1 LGNRNVSGNWR
12 LSGTVNGSFG
22 TNDSTAVATGS
33 RGDKNNNV
41 EQSTLSRVYY
51 CFYIKQ
57 LPTDKTEIDGI
68 SKERNTAYYQL
79 GLIYKEKFK
88 EYELA
93 TAKLEKLLQN
103 NPEEKL
109 VLPTL

>member
-1 LGNRNVSGNWR
+1 LFYFYNPTTVAFGKVEFKKTWGNRNVSGNWR

-41 EQSTLSRVYY
+41 EQSTIVEVYY

-79 GLIYKEKFK
+79 GLIYKENLK
-88 EYELA
+88 
-93 TAKLEKLLQN
+93 N
-103 NPEEKL
+103 MS
-109 VLPTL
+109 